1 MKVSDQI
8 DYGAGALL
16 IPKIGDYV
24 RAGDPLGEL
33 LCNDSAQAPS
43 VVELI
48 RAAYRIAP
56 EPLPREEL
64 ILDIL

>member
-1 MKVSDQI
+1 
-8 DYGAGALL
+8 
-16 IPKIGDYV
+16 
-24 RAGDPLGEL
+24 
-33 LCNDSAQAPS
+33 